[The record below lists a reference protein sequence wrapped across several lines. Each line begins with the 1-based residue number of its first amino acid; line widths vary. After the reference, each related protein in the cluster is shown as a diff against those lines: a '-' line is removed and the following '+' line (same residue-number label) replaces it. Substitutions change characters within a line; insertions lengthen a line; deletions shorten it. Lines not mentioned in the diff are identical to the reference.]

1 MASPSDSPA
10 RLEVNRAVFLAEL
23 ARMAKVLGRRKAGD
37 AVLSFCE
44 GVLKLRIGGAECGIP
59 AEGRWQGEACV
70 SYAWLK
76 AIGKVPPPGDPIV
89 ILVSAGR
96 MCIGSS
102 SMTCRWQAP
111 STSTIDV
118 TLNMGLVEQL
128 RLGMIHSGE
137 ELNRSGLAPMVAD
150 ARNELDKVISKARIP
165 LAQFGVTEA
174 ELRLLVIGK
183 LALGS
188 GSGSA

>member
-23 ARMAKVLGRRKAGD
+23 ARVAKVLGRRKAGD
-37 AVLSFCE
+37 AVLSFRD
-44 GVLKLRIGGAECGIP
+44 GALKLRIGGAECVIP
-59 AEGRWQGEACV
+59 SEGRWQGEACV

-96 MCIGSS
+96 MRIGGSS
-102 SMTCRWQAP
+102 IVCTWQAP

-118 TLNMGLVEQL
+118 TLNMGLVERL
-128 RLGMIHSGE
+128 RLGMIHSEE
-137 ELNRSGLAPMVAD
+137 ELKRSGLASMVAD
-150 ARNELDKVISKARIP
+150 ARSELDKVISKAQMP
-165 LAQFGVTEA
+165 LAPFGVTETD
-174 ELRLLVIGK
+174 LRLLVIGK

-188 GSGSA
+188 A